1 MQVML
6 HAMAVKLLINNF
18 GTHEILFA
26 EILRL
31 VPLHVDFSDQAI
43 RVGN

>member
-1 MQVML
+1 ML
-6 HAMAVKLLINNF
+6 MVVKLLINNF
-18 GTHEILFA
+18 GTHEVLFT